1 MKFVSPNCK
10 NCKARENSLLSFCQ
24 VKESEQLNAVKT
36 ANLYKRGQYV
46 FYENAAPIGLFCI
59 NTGAVKLSKLSSN
72 GKEQITRIA
81 RPGDLLGYRSLI
93 ARTTYTYSAVAI
105 EDTTICLIPKPE
117 FFTLIRNN
125 SQFYEGLM
133 QLLCKEA
140 DEMEAKIGDIAYK
153 PVRGRIAEALMLLAG
168 AAKESGYITLTRED
182 LASLVGTVKETAI
195 RIISEFRTEKLLE
208 VDKRRI
214 RILRPEKLLQISNL
228 YD

>member
-1 MKFVSPNCK
+1 
-10 NCKARENSLLSFCQ
+10 
-24 VKESEQLNAVKT
+24 
-36 ANLYKRGQYV
+36 LYKKGQYI

-59 NTGAVKLSKLSSN
+59 NTGAVKLCKLSSN

-93 ARTTYTYSAVAI
+93 AKTTYTYSAVAI
-105 EDTTICLIPKPE
+105 EDTAICLIPKPE
-117 FFTLIRNN
+117 FFALIRNN

-195 RIISEFRTEKLLE
+195 RIISEFREENLLE

-214 RILRPEKLLQISNL
+214 RILRPEKLMQISNL